1 MRAIWSCLKKIWIFL
16 RAVPGKLIELL
27 LMITGIPW
35 LSGQSSKWFAR
46 RKRFMLAAI
55 CANLLFLVFMGLS
68 IWGITAHWSDWQMLQ
83 FVSAFLS
90 LAYMLLL
97 FTDAVQKSYKG
108 FKEPKVISDT
118 SPNDGSSG

>member
-1 MRAIWSCLKKIWIFL
+1 
-16 RAVPGKLIELL
+16 
-27 LMITGIPW
+27 
-35 LSGQSSKWFAR
+35 
-46 RKRFMLAAI
+46 MLAAI

-97 FTDAVQKSYKG
+97 FTDAVQKSYKC